1 MITGIRQPTSEPASV
16 ARASGAMEGWLR
28 PHDRRFRVSEAT
40 TPPRA
45 PIGAILAIVG
55 GALVVIGSFLSW
67 AEFSG
72 AGQSEVVSGVDM
84 TDAWVTVVAGLVI
97 VAVGIAAT
105 TAPHRPL
112 AVAAGIVGAFGVG
125 FGLFDALTLTDSA
138 LDSVAEETATA
149 TSVSFQELRALLDV
163 LIDSGQIGI
172 SMGIG
177 LYVVIA
183 GGVIA
188 VVGAGVQL
196 AAAREADEVPSSI
209 QVAASD
215 PGSTV

>member
-1 MITGIRQPTSEPASV
+1 M
-16 ARASGAMEGWLR
+16 AR
-28 PHDRRFRVSEAT
+28 PDDRRFRVSEAT

-55 GALVVIGSFLSW
+55 GALLVIGSFLSW

-84 TDAWVTVVAGLVI
+84 TDGWVTVVAGLVI
-97 VAVGIAAT
+97 VAVGIAAA
-105 TAPHRPL
+105 TAPQRPL
-112 AVAAGIVGAFGVG
+112 AIAAGIVGAFGVG
-125 FGLFDALTLTDSA
+125 FGLFDALTLADSA
-138 LDSVAEETATA
+138 LDSVAEETAMA
-149 TSVSFQELRALLDV
+149 TTVSFQELRALLDV

-196 AAAREADEVPSSI
+196 AAARVQADEVPSSI
-209 QVAASD
+209 QIAASD
-215 PGSTV
+215 PGPTG

>member
-1 MITGIRQPTSEPASV
+1 M
-16 ARASGAMEGWLR
+16 AR
-28 PHDRRFRVSEAT
+28 PDDRRFRVSEAT

-55 GALVVIGSFLSW
+55 GALLVIGSFLSW
-67 AEFSG
+67 AEFFG
-72 AGQSEVVSGVDM
+72 AGQTEVVSGVDM
-84 TDAWVTVVAGLVI
+84 TDGWVTVVAGLV
-97 VAVGIAAT
+97 VVVVGIAAT
-105 TAPHRPL
+105 TAPQRPL

-138 LDSVAEETATA
+138 LDSVAEETAMA

-172 SMGIG
+172 SMDIG

-196 AAAREADEVPSSI
+196 AAARAQADEVPSSI

>member
-1 MITGIRQPTSEPASV
+1 M
-16 ARASGAMEGWLR
+16 
-28 PHDRRFRVSEAT
+28 SEAT

-55 GALVVIGSFLSW
+55 GALLVIGSFLSW

-84 TDAWVTVVAGLVI
+84 TDGWVTV
-97 VAVGIAAT
+97 VAVGIAAA
-105 TAPHRPL
+105 TAPQRPL
-112 AVAAGIVGAFGVG
+112 AIAAGIVGAFGVG
-125 FGLFDALTLTDSA
+125 FGLFDALTLADSA
-138 LDSVAEETATA
+138 LDSVAEETAMA
-149 TSVSFQELRALLDV
+149 TTVSFQELRALLDV

-196 AAAREADEVPSSI
+196 AAARVQADEVPSSI
-209 QVAASD
+209 QIAASD
-215 PGSTV
+215 PGPTV

>member
-1 MITGIRQPTSEPASV
+1 
-16 ARASGAMEGWLR
+16 
-28 PHDRRFRVSEAT
+28 VSEAT

-45 PIGAILAIVG
+45 PLGAILAIVG
-55 GALVVIGSFLSW
+55 GALLVIGSFLSW

-84 TDAWVTVVAGLVI
+84 TDGWVTVVAGLVI

-105 TAPHRPL
+105 TAPQRPL

-138 LDSVAEETATA
+138 LDRVAEETAMA

-172 SMGIG
+172 SIGIG

-196 AAAREADEVPSSI
+196 AAARAQADEVPSSI

>member
-1 MITGIRQPTSEPASV
+1 M
-16 ARASGAMEGWLR
+16 AR
-28 PHDRRFRVSEAT
+28 PDDRRFRVSEAT
-40 TPPRA
+40 TPRRA

-55 GALVVIGSFLSW
+55 GALLVIGSFLSW

-84 TDAWVTVVAGLVI
+84 TDGWVTVVAGLVV

-105 TAPHRPL
+105 TAPQLRPL

-138 LDSVAEETATA
+138 LDSVAEETAMA

-196 AAAREADEVPSSI
+196 ASARVQADEVPSSI
-209 QVAASD
+209 QIAPSD
-215 PGSTV
+215 PGPSV